1 MRWNR
6 SLLMLTGLLLA
17 GCGEQPP
24 APEVPGEPASALPA
38 PVVVAPLSEAALSYL
53 GGTLPAEWL
62 CRGQPQLIDDE
73 AATATLAIGTTLL
86 SKLDPQ
92 SPDTPYARWRL
103 QADRAGQ
110 PFRYHQPLAPPL
122 LAALQQ
128 EASRN
133 QASADQLARLAS
145 LINAQ
150 RQVGAGPGE
159 VVWRQLQSIDSR
171 LPKAFERPPAWVELV
186 ARSDGW
192 QTQPASARAQGSA
205 FWRYRLT
212 RFGGS
217 PERPLAAAE
226 AALTAISE
234 QLQAQLL
241 ASGDS
246 RSWREYL
253 AASATPPLTLPAAL
267 QPTANLALVQG
278 CNEPPLAAANRHNW
292 HLLLAAVQQQRQH
305 LSRAELWLD
314 SADREAWWQA
324 LALALA
330 QRQLNQPQPPLTAI
344 APLLVVFR
352 AAAVADIS
360 YHNGQ
365 LPGDQLEGYL
375 ASYTGLPESAVNEL
389 ALNIRRHPG
398 WFAAINGRAG
408 ELAASWQAE
417 DDVAALQ
424 QAVVPRWVDGNSS
437 QR

>member
-1 MRWNR
+1 MSWIRP
-6 SLLMLTGLLLA
+6 LLMLTGLLLTA
-17 GCGEQPP
+17 CGDQPP
-24 APEVPGEPASALPA
+24 APTAAGEPAAAMPA
-38 PVVVAPLSEAALSYL
+38 PLVVAPLSEAALSYL

-73 AATATLAIGTTLL
+73 AAAATLAIGTTLL

-110 PFRYHQPLAPPL
+110 PFRYQQPLAPPL
-122 LAALQQ
+122 LTALQQ

-133 QASADQLARLAS
+133 QTSADQLARLAS
-145 LINAQ
+145 LIQAQ

-159 VVWRQLQSIDSR
+159 VVWRQLQSIDTR
-171 LPKAFERPPAWVELV
+171 LPAVLERPSVWRELV

-192 QTQPASARAQGSA
+192 ETQPATVREQGNA

-217 PERPLAAAE
+217 PDRPLATAE
-226 AALTAISE
+226 TALTAISDR
-234 QLQAQLL
+234 LQAQLL

-246 RSWREYL
+246 RSWREFL
-253 AASATPPLTLPAAL
+253 AAAATPTLVLPAAL
-267 QPTANLALVQG
+267 QPTANLALIQG
-278 CNEPPLAAANRHNW
+278 CNEPPLAGASRSNW
-292 HLLLAAVQQQRQH
+292 QLLLAAVQQQRQH

-324 LALALA
+324 LALALGEH
-330 QRQLNQPQPPLTAI
+330 QLNQPQPPITAV
-344 APLLVVFR
+344 APVLVVFR

-360 YHNGQ
+360 YHAGQ
-365 LPGDQLEGYL
+365 LPGDQLEGFL
-375 ASYTGLPESAVNEL
+375 ASYTGLAESAINEL

-398 WFAAINGRAG
+398 WFAAINGRAA
-408 ELAASWQAE
+408 ELAASWG
-417 DDVAALQ
+417 DDPAIALQ
-424 QAVVPRWVDGNSS
+424 QALVPRWVDGNSAS
-437 QR
+437 L

>member
-1 MRWNR
+1 MVKVLDHR
-6 SLLMLTGLLLA
+6 LMLCVGLLLS
-17 GCGEQPP
+17 GCGE
-24 APEVPGEPASALPA
+24 APRSAVNAKPEPLAI
-38 PVVVAPLSEAALSYL
+38 APLSEPALAYL

-73 AATATLAIGTTLL
+73 AASATLANGEQLL
-86 SKLDPQ
+86 TKLDPQ
-92 SPDTPYARWRL
+92 SPDSPYARWRL

-122 LAALQQ
+122 LTSLQQ
-128 EASRN
+128 QASRN
-133 QASADQLARLAS
+133 QVDANQLAQLARL
-145 LINAQ
+145 LQAQ

-171 LPKAFERPPAWVELV
+171 LPSSLERPASWSQLL
-186 ARSDGW
+186 ASSTGW
-192 QTQPASARAQGSA
+192 ESQPATARDRGSA

-217 PERPLAAAE
+217 PERPLATAE
-226 AALTAISE
+226 AALTTISE

-253 AASATPPLTLPAAL
+253 AAATTPALTLPAAL
-267 QPTANLALVQG
+267 QPAANLALVQG
-278 CNEPPLAAANRHNW
+278 CNEPPLAGTSRSNW

-324 LALALA
+324 MALALA

>member
-1 MRWNR
+1 MDESRY
-6 SLLMLTGLLLA
+6 LLMLVALLLT
-17 GCGEQPP
+17 GCSEQPEQP
-24 APEVPGEPASALPA
+24 RDSTPEPLA
-38 PVVVAPLSEAALSYL
+38 VAPLSEPALAYL
-53 GGTLPAEWL
+53 GGSLPAEWL

-73 AATATLAIGTTLL
+73 AASATLASGELLL

-122 LAALQQ
+122 LSSLQQ
-128 EASRN
+128 QASRS
-133 QASADQLARLAS
+133 QIDADQLARLAS
-145 LINAQ
+145 QINAQ
-150 RQVGAGPGE
+150 RLVGAGPGE

-171 LPKAFERPPAWVELV
+171 LPSSVERPAVWRKLLV
-186 ARSDGW
+186 SSTGW
-192 QTQPASARAQGSA
+192 ESQPATARVQGSA
-205 FWRYRLT
+205 LWRYRLT

-226 AALTAISE
+226 ASLAAISE
-234 QLQAQLL
+234 QLQAHLL

-253 AASATPPLTLPAAL
+253 AAATTPALALPAAL

-278 CNEPPLAAANRHNW
+278 CNEPPLAATSRSNW

-330 QRQLNQPQPPLTAI
+330 QRQLNRPQPAVTAI

-360 YHNGQ
+360 YHSGQ

-375 ASYTGLPESAVNEL
+375 ASYTGLSDSAVNEL

-398 WFAAINGRAG
+398 WFAAISGRSG
-408 ELAASWQAE
+408 ELAASWQDQDE
-417 DDVAALQ
+417 VAALQ
-424 QAVVPRWVDGNSS
+424 QAVVPRWVDGNSGP
-437 QR
+437 R